1 MTDLLIRDVP
11 PEVHEALKAGAER
24 SGQSLQQYV
33 RGRLVEA
40 AQRLQIEFLFAEF
53 LTAHGVVDAAAAVDS
68 VRAERITNPRTTRG
82 TSLWLSE

>member
-1 MTDLLIRDVP
+1 
-11 PEVHEALKAGAER
+11 LKAGAER

-82 TSLWLSE
+82 TSLWPSE